1 MQGFLSKSIFCLKE
15 GNFEIIF
22 QMTGDKK
29 TVASRENLCYI
40 CAKIFRSIISKEMAN
55 DLILVQ
61 TALLDKLK
69 EEDTSLS
76 PVLWEEMK
84 NQLVLYEEQECKLPA
99 PVRYKRKM
107 LLSDFVHKVISL
119 PLEINPKLPEET
131 VKQLTRLHL
140 FCAEEAIYDKEV
152 RHNPFM
158 LGFHALQEMK
168 NALMGILIS
177 YRLITPSCPYSW
189 NRTFFESHIL
199 TYKAADGHT
208 IVEFKLPMPAETL
221 AQALNEEIITDWLI
235 YRSHDHNGIRTLMD
249 IKNNLIT
256 IPDYKRGGH
265 PADEFS
271 RFERKMAECRN
282 KKNARKEEALELEF
296 RKTLIRNVADLTAKQ
311 MLDEGMSAM
320 DIIEKA
326 FNADLSALA
335 LNTKTENKTELKP
348 AENKKIKAL
357 ATPKKNTAEIESVI
371 AGFLQEDK

>member
-1 MQGFLSKSIFCLKE
+1 
-15 GNFEIIF
+15 
-22 QMTGDKK
+22 
-29 TVASRENLCYI
+29 
-40 CAKIFRSIISKEMAN
+40 MAN

-69 EEDTSLS
+69 EEDCSLS
-76 PVLWEEMK
+76 PVLWDEMK
-84 NQLVLYEEQECKLPA
+84 NQLVLYEEQEAKLPA

-119 PLEINPKLPEET
+119 PLEVSPKLPEET

-189 NRTFFESHIL
+189 NRAFFESHIL

-208 IVEFKLPMPAETL
+208 IVEFKIPTPVETL
-221 AQALNEEIITDWLI
+221 ASAISEEMVTDWLI

-282 KKNARKEEALELEF
+282 KKNAKKDEALELEF

-311 MLDEGMSAM
+311 MLGEGMTAM

-326 FNADLSALA
+326 FHADLSSLA
-335 LNTKTENKTELKP
+335 LNTKIETKTELKP
-348 AENKKIKAL
+348 VDKEKLKASVC
-357 ATPKKNTAEIESVI
+357 PKKDTAEIESVI
-371 AGFLQEDK
+371 AGFLSEDK